1 MRHPHSPGIGP
12 KPSPRPEAT
21 HAPAPARRGHTA
33 RDTSVLL
40 SSFSFAALASGAT
53 IVVAQSALP
62 ARGGDA
68 VRRRCALLAVAAMA
82 MAAVSAVQ
90 ATLPSYGALSL
101 SLTPTPTLTPT
112 LTPTSVVA

>member
-1 MRHPHSPGIGP
+1 M
-12 KPSPRPEAT
+12 
-21 HAPAPARRGHTA
+21 PAPARRGHTP

-82 MAAVSAVQ
+82 MAVVSAAQ
-90 ATLPSYGALSL
+90 ATLPSYGALSQSRSQSLTL
-101 SLTPTPTLTPT
+101 SLTLTLT
-112 LTPTSVVA
+112 

>member
-1 MRHPHSPGIGP
+1 M
-12 KPSPRPEAT
+12 
-21 HAPAPARRGHTA
+21 
-33 RDTSVLL
+33 LL

-53 IVVAQSALP
+53 IVVAQSVLP

-101 SLTPTPTLTPT
+101 SLSLSLTLT
-112 LTPTSVVA
+112 LNARWLLVRARARAGGDALRVRL

>member
-1 MRHPHSPGIGP
+1 M
-12 KPSPRPEAT
+12 
-21 HAPAPARRGHTA
+21 
-33 RDTSVLL
+33 LL

-53 IVVAQSALP
+53 IVVAQSVLP

>member
-1 MRHPHSPGIGP
+1 M
-12 KPSPRPEAT
+12 
-21 HAPAPARRGHTA
+21 
-33 RDTSVLL
+33 LL

-82 MAAVSAVQ
+82 MAVVSAAQ
-90 ATLPSYGALSL
+90 ATLPSYGALSQSRSQSLSL
-101 SLTPTPTLTPT
+101 SLTLTLT
-112 LTPTSVVA
+112 